1 MFISLLKKQVLSLLA
16 FSAAFAAAYWI
27 QIYYGFR
34 DPIVITKDLLI
45 GLASGA
51 VGFLFLLPL
60 LRYVMFK
67 KGWKGF

>member
-1 MFISLLKKQVLSLLA
+1 MFMNLLKKQVLSLLA

-45 GLASGA
+45 GLTSSAI
-51 VGFLFLLPL
+51 VYLFSLPL

-67 KGWKGF
+67 KGWEGF